1 MSVSECFYKAAV
13 VEWQSISYNKPFSDC
28 HHLQKNVLC
37 YHLSLPC
44 LHSSHP
50 PDLLVHLYV
59 HLYVTSLKNVKITVQ
74 LCVMGDTSIVNAKIC
89 RVSGKCRCRTKKKNN
104 SSLFAPP
111 TEVYL
116 HPWILTTEFRA
127 ITTKA

>member
-1 MSVSECFYKAAV
+1 MSECFYKAAV
-13 VEWQSISYNKPFSDC
+13 VEWQSISYNKRFSDC
-28 HHLQKNVLC
+28 HHLQKNFLG

-44 LHSSHP
+44 LLSRNP
-50 PDLLVHLYV
+50 PDLLV

-74 LCVMGDTSIVNAKIC
+74 LCVMGDTSVVNAKIC

-116 HPWILTTEFRA
+116 HPWILTIEFRA